1 MEHLSTILMSLDLLH
16 VPARVRPMRS
26 LPLPDGTVSL
36 LRIAAGDEAVTRR
49 AAIATASSP
58 AIVSEAAAFFI
69 EQIMLY
75 PEADSYRVLGTTSQ
89 ASSAE
94 LRRNMSLL
102 LRWLHPDRGP
112 SERSVFAHRVT
123 RAWNDLKTE
132 ERRSAYDRRHP
143 GAVAQ
148 KSPARNCARPRPK
161 TYSLPRRVRSVGA
174 HAIPVLAAKRHHP
187 SGLFRKM
194 LLLLLGREVT

>member
-16 VPARVRPMRS
+16 VPSRVRPMRS
-26 LPLPDGTVSL
+26 VPLPDGTVTL
-36 LRIAAGDEAVTRR
+36 LRITAGDEDVTRQ
-49 AAIATASSP
+49 AAMATASSP
-58 AIVSEAAAFFI
+58 AFVSEAAAFFI

-75 PEADSYRVLGTTSQ
+75 PDADSYRVLGTSCK

-102 LRWLHPDRGP
+102 LRWLHPDRSL

-132 ERRSAYDRRHP
+132 ERRAVYDRKRALAEKPMARNRPHSRPKPHMPHRGARHL
-143 GAVAQ
+143 GAV
-148 KSPARNCARPRPK
+148 
-161 TYSLPRRVRSVGA
+161 
-174 HAIPVLAAKRHHP
+174 AIPVLAKRHHP

-194 LLLLLGREVT
+194 LLFLLGREVT